1 MVSLEQVQLLETRV
15 TRAIEYV
22 GKLSAENA
30 ALAAEKASLMSKL
43 DVYQKRIDELE
54 VLVMRFKD
62 EQSRIEDG
70 IISALDRLNQFE
82 EAVEKSLR
90 EKQTGGK
97 LGAQSA
103 GDSEKLATQSAGAS
117 EKLAV
122 SEKQL
127 VKPEEPEPPEEK
139 EVFFEISE
147 AAAAEAEDDIDEQ
160 DDDSAAKGG
169 LDIF

>member
-1 MVSLEQVQLLETRV
+1 MVSLEQVQLLESRV

-22 GKLSAENA
+22 GKLSADNA

-43 DVYQKRIDELE
+43 DAYQKRIDELE

-90 EKQTGGK
+90 DKQTGAA
-97 LGAQSA
+97 LG
-103 GDSEKLATQSAGAS
+103 TQDA
-117 EKLAV
+117 AV
-122 SEKQL
+122 SDKQL
-127 VKPEEPEPPEEK
+127 VKPKEPEPPEPPEEK
-139 EVFFEISE
+139 EVFFEIPE
-147 AAAAEAEDDIDEQ
+147 AAETVETESGDDIDEQ
-160 DDDSAAKGG
+160 DADSEAEGG

>member
-43 DVYQKRIDELE
+43 EANQKRIDELE

-103 GDSEKLATQSAGAS
+103 GAS
-117 EKLAV
+117 EKPAA

>member
-1 MVSLEQVQLLETRV
+1 MVSLEQVQLLESRV
-15 TRAIEYV
+15 VRAIEYV

-43 DVYQKRIDELE
+43 DVNQKRIDELE

-90 EKQTGGK
+90 DKQTGGK
-97 LGAQSA
+97 PQSVA
-103 GDSEKLATQSAGAS
+103 SPPEKLAS
-117 EKLAV
+117 EKLAA
-122 SEKQL
+122 SPKQL
-127 VKPEEPEPPEEK
+127 AKQNEPEPPEPEPPEEK
-139 EVFFEISE
+139 EVYFEIPE
-147 AAAAEAEDDIDEQ
+147 AAAAEAGDEIDEQ
-160 DDDSAAKGG
+160 DGDSAEEGG